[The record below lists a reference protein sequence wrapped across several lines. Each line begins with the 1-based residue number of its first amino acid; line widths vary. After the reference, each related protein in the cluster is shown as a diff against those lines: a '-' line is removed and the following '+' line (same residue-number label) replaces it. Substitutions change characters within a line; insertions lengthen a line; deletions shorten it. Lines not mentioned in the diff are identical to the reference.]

1 VSNLRLHNATTFAS
15 LTALPRAVRACGLT
29 ALPAGR
35 LAEARRLAQDRIGGS
50 LAPLTALRRLLALAP
65 TSILMVEDVQGRI
78 AGILGVL
85 PLTSA
90 GARAMLD
97 GRLDLVAPR
106 GDVAQGFDAA
116 AALYAMA
123 IAAASK
129 DAARA
134 VVKGLVRLREA
145 FPAIPFYARAVTD
158 DGRRVLIDRLGCAPV
173 SSSALMVSPAAQP
186 LGAAA

>member
-1 VSNLRLHNATTFAS
+1 VSNLRLHNAIAFPGLTT
-15 LTALPRAVRACGLT
+15 LPRTVRACGLT
-29 ALPAGR
+29 PLPAGR

-50 LAPLTALRRLLALAP
+50 LAPLAALRRLRALAP
-65 TSILMVEDVQGRI
+65 TSILMVEEQGCI

-85 PLTSA
+85 PLTAA
-90 GARAMLD
+90 GARALLD
-97 GRLDLVAPR
+97 GRLDLASPR
-106 GDVAQGFDAA
+106 SDVAQSFDTA

-134 VVKGLVRLREA
+134 VVQGVVRLREA
-145 FPAIPFYARAVTD
+145 FPAIPFYARPVTD
-158 DGRRVLIDRLGCAPV
+158 DGRRVLIDRLACAPV
-173 SSSALMVSPAAQP
+173 ASSALMVSPAARP